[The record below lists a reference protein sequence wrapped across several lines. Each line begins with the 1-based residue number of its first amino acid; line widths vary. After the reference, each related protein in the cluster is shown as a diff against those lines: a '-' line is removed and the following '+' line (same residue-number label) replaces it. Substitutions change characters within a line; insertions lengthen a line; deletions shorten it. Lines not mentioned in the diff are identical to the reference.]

1 MTDAGK
7 TTVPTTA
14 AVVPAAAMVQKFD
27 VLCARWKESQEL
39 IAQLTAIV
47 DSLKSQLPSSAKT
60 TASSSK
66 PSSRTSPTTTA
77 DAPTIILDDD
87 LPASGAAF
95 VPLPH
100 DDNTQRHPPPSHTPP
115 PLPPPN
121 LPVPTIPPPRSSSAA
136 AAQPQQLSYDTRYME
151 LQKENQMLN
160 QHIKQCEGTLEVV
173 MSKFRSQAQAFQ
185 KEKHDFQ
192 LKLERSLRDERQTI
206 LQLRGE
212 NAALQTQLGTCLSVM
227 RQAVAADDDNVDVLL
242 AGLMRE
248 NEGLREMMG
257 MRAPRCASGS
267 EGGESHVGVQGLSS
281 ADARTAQAV

>member
-1 MTDAGK
+1 MTDVG
-7 TTVPTTA
+7 TPTGPATA
-14 AVVPAAAMVQKFD
+14 AAAAPAAAMAQKFD

-39 IAQLTAIV
+39 IAQLTEIV
-47 DSLKSQLPSSAKT
+47 DSLKSPVPSSAKPAT
-60 TASSSK
+60 SRKA
-66 PSSRTSPTTTA
+66 SSRTSPTAAA

-87 LPASGAAF
+87 LPTSGAACI
-95 VPLPH
+95 PLPH
-100 DDNTQRHPPPSHTPP
+100 DDNTHRHPPPSHTPP

-121 LPVPTIPPPRSSSAA
+121 LPMPTVPPPRSSSA

-257 MRAPRCASGS
+257 VRAPRCAAD
-267 EGGESHVGVQGLSS
+267 GEVGDSNGVVT
-281 ADARTAQAV
+281 ADGRTAQAV